1 MVGPVSLRALLP
13 RAIAAIFA
21 AGVTLGAAP
30 TAHALSGF
38 LEVPPRDEV
47 VQSAAYRYAN
57 MSNDDA
63 FAELDRRGIAY
74 VKVAAIGGVRAP
86 IRLKGRLHGVD
97 IHSSL
102 SPEERKES
110 IFEVLDARLALAL
123 DDFTVILA
131 KHDIVE
137 LVHYTMYRPNVPSPA
152 ELAAA
157 AARAEKAEKEAA
169 KAEKEAAKKAK
180 NGKGK
185 PSAKANPEAV
195 KPEAV
200 KPEAVKPEAVKP
212 EAVKPAAGKR
222 PATSGKHKALD
233 TKASKPGK
241 NDTRPSSGNGSK
253 KKEGLEKKIPFFDE
267 PSEALEAHDDEAHDC
282 AEEAV
287 HAELAKN
294 GPQKKVA
301 AAQKPQASRKQG
313 PRGGRT
319 SVGRKPAKTRILPKS
334 EERARGKWAPP
345 GTRHPAG
352 LAIDVGILKRQDGT
366 QLNVA
371 AQFLGKIGERTC
383 GEGARVPESA
393 DAREL
398 REIVCEARE
407 SEVFTYALTP
417 NFNADHFDHFHF
429 EIKPQVEW
437 FLYH

>member
-1 MVGPVSLRALLP
+1 MVGPVPLRTLLP
-13 RAIAAIFA
+13 RAIAAVFA
-21 AGVTLGAAP
+21 ASVALVGARPAY
-30 TAHALSGF
+30 ALSGF
-38 LEVPPRDEV
+38 LEVPPREEV

-63 FAELDRRGIAY
+63 FAELDRRGISY

-152 ELAAA
+152 EIAAA
-157 AARAEKAEKEAA
+157 AAKAEKAEKEAA
-169 KAEKEAAKKAK
+169 KAKKAEAKNAKKADAKSKPEAAK
-180 NGKGK
+180 
-185 PSAKANPEAV
+185 PEAA
-195 KPEAV
+195 KPEA
-200 KPEAVKPEAVKP
+200 A
-212 EAVKPAAGKR
+212 KR
-222 PATSGKHKALD
+222 PATTGKHKALD
-233 TKASKPGK
+233 GKAAKPGK
-241 NDTRPSSGNGSK
+241 SDARPSNSTGSK
-253 KKEGLEKKIPFFDE
+253 KKQGLEKELSFDE
-267 PSEALEAHDDEAHDC
+267 PGDQHDHDAHDC
-282 AEEAV
+282 VEDAV
-287 HAELAKN
+287 RAELAKA

-301 AAQKPQASRKQG
+301 AAQKPQSSRKSG
-313 PRGGRT
+313 
-319 SVGRKPAKTRILPKS
+319 SRKPGKTRILPKS
-334 EERARGKWAPP
+334 EERAHGKWAPP

-371 AQFLGKIGERTC
+371 AHFLGKIGERTC
-383 GEGARVPESA
+383 GDGARIPESA

-398 REIVCEARE
+398 RDIVCSARE

>member
-21 AGVTLGAAP
+21 AGVTLGAAQ

-47 VQSAAYRYAN
+47 LQSAAYRYAN

-63 FAELDRRGIAY
+63 FAELDRRGISY

-157 AARAEKAEKEAA
+157 AAKAEKAEKEAA
-169 KAEKEAAKKAK
+169 KAEKEAARAKGK

-185 PSAKANPEAV
+185 PDPKA
-195 KPEAV
+195 KPEPA
-200 KPEAVKPEAVKP
+200 KPEPR
-212 EAVKPAAGKR
+212 R
-222 PATSGKHKALD
+222 PVAGKHKGLD
-233 TKASKPGK
+233 PKATKPGK
-241 NDTRPSSGNGSK
+241 NDGRPSNGTGSK
-253 KKEGLEKKIPFFDE
+253 KKQGLEKESPFFDE
-267 PSEALEAHDDEAHDC
+267 PSNVLDAHDDEAH

-301 AAQKPQASRKQG
+301 TAQKPAQASRKSG
-313 PRGGRT
+313 
-319 SVGRKPAKTRILPKS
+319 SRKPAKTRILPKS
-334 EERARGKWAPP
+334 EEHAHGKWAPP

-437 FLYH
+437 FLFH

>member
-1 MVGPVSLRALLP
+1 MVGAVSLRALLP
-13 RAIAAIFA
+13 RAIAAVFA
-21 AGVTLGAAP
+21 AGVTLGVAQP
-30 TAHALSGF
+30 AHAVSGF

-57 MSNDDA
+57 MSNEDA
-63 FAELDRRGIAY
+63 FAELDRRGISY

-102 SPEERKES
+102 NPEERKES

-137 LVHYTMYRPNVPSPA
+137 VVHYTMYRPNVPSPA
-152 ELAAA
+152 EVAAA
-157 AARAEKAEKEAA
+157 AAKAEKAEKAEKEAA
-169 KAEKEAAKKAK
+169 KAEKEAAKAKGK
-180 NGKGK
+180 NGK
-185 PSAKANPEAV
+185 AKADSKA

-212 EAVKPAAGKR
+212 ESGKPEAVKPESGKR

-233 TKASKPGK
+233 NKASKPGK
-241 NDTRPSSGNGSK
+241 NDARPSNGTGSK

-267 PSEALEAHDDEAHDC
+267 ASDALDAHDDEAHAS

-301 AAQKPQASRKQG
+301 TAQKPQASRKQG
-313 PRGGRT
+313 
-319 SVGRKPAKTRILPKS
+319 SRKPAKTRILPKS
-334 EERARGKWAPP
+334 EEHAHGKWAPP

-437 FLYH
+437 FLFH

>member
-1 MVGPVSLRALLP
+1 M
-13 RAIAAIFA
+13 
-21 AGVTLGAAP
+21 
-30 TAHALSGF
+30 SGF

-57 MSNDDA
+57 MSNEDA
-63 FAELDRRGIAY
+63 FAELDRRGIPY
-74 VKVAAIGGVRAP
+74 VKVAPIGGVRAP

-110 IFEVLDARLALAL
+110 MFEVLDARLALAL

-137 LVHYTMYRPNVPSPA
+137 VVHYTMYRPNAPSPA

-157 AARAEKAEKEAA
+157 AAAAEKAEKEAA
-169 KAEKEAAKKAK
+169 KTKKADAKGKKAK
-180 NGKGK
+180 
-185 PSAKANPEAV
+185 PDAKQEP
-195 KPEAV
+195 
-200 KPEAVKPEAVKP
+200 
-212 EAVKPAAGKR
+212 KR
-222 PATSGKHKALD
+222 PAAAAKHAAPAAPEKPKKALD
-233 TKASKPGK
+233 GKGAKPSKG
-241 NDTRPSSGNGSK
+241 DARPSNSTGSK
-253 KKEGLEKKIPFFDE
+253 KKEGLEKDVSFDLDE
-267 PSEALEAHDDEAHDC
+267 HADHDDEDLLHTCRAG
-282 AEEAV
+282 
-287 HAELAKN
+287 LAK
-294 GPQKKVA
+294 GAPQKKIA
-301 AAQKPQASRKQG
+301 TAQKPQTSRKQG
-313 PRGGRT
+313 
-319 SVGRKPAKTRILPKS
+319 SRKPAKTRVLPKS
-334 EERARGKWAPP
+334 EEHAHGKWAPP

-371 AQFLGKIGERTC
+371 SHFLGKIGERTC
-383 GEGARVPESA
+383 GDTARVPESA